1 MIDSTNTTFNARDVL
16 LARIYKQLRI
26 ADQDEPLRDE
36 ALKLYN
42 QITLALIGVTER
54 IYDET
59 KPQNEEDPRKNREAI
74 TESKMRLDDQGGLYS
89 SGGTSENR

>member
-16 LARIYKQLRI
+16 LARIYKELRL
-26 ADQDEPLRDE
+26 ADKDEPLRNE
-36 ALKLYN
+36 SLKLYN

-59 KPQNEEDPRKNREAI
+59 KPQDEEDPRENRETF
-74 TESKMRLDDQGGLYS
+74 TESQMRLDDKSRLHT